1 MPDKTTTMVFNA
13 PKIAISSQFSW
24 IEMPSMALF
33 DNFNSSSKSG
43 MIIGKLKTAI
53 KVAEFS
59 ACAAMPA
66 ISDRVDASPI
76 EPNRMDRMYSGILPT
91 GFPITQE

>member
-13 PKIAISSQFSW
+13 PNMAISSQFSW

-33 DNFNSSSKSG
+33 DNFSSSSKSG

-59 ACAAMPA
+59 ACAAIPA
-66 ISDRVDASPI
+66 MSDSVDANPI
-76 EPNRMDRMYSGILPT
+76 DPNTMDRRYKGILPT